1 MANTPPLHIQRAFL
15 QPVVRVNRRLEIY
28 EQDGKTPWRRDLW
41 TSLLVGGSVSVD
53 YERDERRSIDLELD
67 NSYGDLNPEA
77 GGLWYD
83 KVFKLYYGID
93 VGATE
98 RGVRVAIVEQYQADG
113 QAFALKQALSRGG
126 VTEVHYLPSA
136 STYEQIQEYDV
147 LVSISGT
154 STQKAA
160 FLTQCY
166 NRGKSVI
173 TFTMDQT
180 AASLPLVVG
189 NAGGAPVID
198 GATRRYAAVAGASDL
213 SVGWDE
219 WSTREFPQ
227 SQNLVT
233 WGGQGFEDFPL
244 GFPGA
249 GHSTGTIIQVSE
261 GSSGAPTKVYNT
273 PSAGAFVSSPALF
286 TANVT
291 AGEVYYFET
300 WVRKTTTG
308 VTGRVALVRRTTEA
322 GLANPNYSQIFL
334 NMSDMVQN
342 QWHKMSGL
350 LTIGSGKTLL
360 NPYVQVGSDIP
371 AGDVIQ
377 WDEVYVKKVLPQDYY
392 RKVLAPATG
401 AQTIAAINDT
411 QGESVGA
418 IARDDGDRRWVHV
431 VQSNFE
437 EDNFVDPEDYD
448 SFAGFVSRA
457 VQWSST
463 YDSADTWEMQIGE
476 YLADAISDGGSYSTI
491 RITGRDLTKL
501 AINSKLASSTTF
513 SKSTSIEAIVKALAS
528 NAGITKHKIPV
539 TKKVLDKDTT
549 WERGTSRWEII
560 KEVCNTNNH
569 EVFMDHEGYLVVR
582 EYLDPLLS
590 PTSLS
595 LSGGVGGN
603 LISRGARTSDSKLIN
618 HIVVVGESSD
628 SNVPPSYAEAINNDP
643 KSPTSIQELG
653 DRVEVITSA
662 LVTTVSK
669 AQELA
674 NSLLAVSALEE
685 FELSFESTL
694 LPWVEPGEIIDMSK
708 SDSRYWGPDR
718 YLLTSLTLP
727 LDLSPM
733 SGNGKRIEK
742 VGVND
747 EPETAE

>member
-1 MANTPPLHIQRAFL
+1 MANAPALHIQKAFL

-28 EQDGKTPWRRDLW
+28 EQDGKTPWRKDLW

-67 NSYGDLNPEA
+67 NSNGDLNPEA

-93 VGATE
+93 IGAAE

-126 VTEVHYLPSA
+126 VREVHYLP
-136 STYEQIQEYDV
+136 TVTTFEQIEEYDV
-147 LVSISGT
+147 LVSISAT

-160 FLTQCY
+160 FLTECY
-166 NRGKSVI
+166 NKGKSVI

-227 SQNLVT
+227 SKNLVT
-233 WGGQGFEDFPL
+233 WGGQGFEDFAP
-244 GFPGA
+244 GFPG
-249 GHSTGTIIQVSE
+249 S
-261 GSSGAPTKVYNT
+261 GSSSAQIVEIPDGPSGEPTKVWSVNT
-273 PSAGAFVSSPALF
+273 PGAYASTPALF
-286 TANVT
+286 TLNAQT
-291 AGEVYYFET
+291 GDTYYFEA
-300 WVRKTTTG
+300 WVRKTTPG
-308 VTGRVALVRRTTEA
+308 VTGAVSFVRRTTEP
-322 GLANPNYSQIFL
+322 GGANPNYSAIVL

-342 QWHKMSGL
+342 QWYKMSGIV
-350 LTIGSGKTLL
+350 TISPTRTVL
-360 NPYVQVGSDIP
+360 NPYLQVGNTVP
-371 AGDVIQ
+371 AGDVVQ
-377 WDEVYVKKVLPQDYY
+377 FEEAYVKKVEPQDYY

-418 IARDDGDRRWVHV
+418 IARDDGNRRWVHV

-437 EDNFVDPEDYD
+437 EDSFVDPEDYD
-448 SFAGFVSRA
+448 SFAGFVSQA
-457 VQWSST
+457 VRWSST

-569 EVFMDHEGYLVVR
+569 EVFMDHEGYLVMR

-595 LSGGVGGN
+595 LAGGPGGN

-618 HIVVVGESSD
+618 HIIVVGESSD
-628 SNVPPSYAEAINNDP
+628 STVPPAYAEAINNDP
-643 KSPTSIQELG
+643 KSPTSVQELG

-694 LPWVEPGEIIDMSK
+694 LPWVEPGEIIDMSG

-718 YLLTSLTLP
+718 YLLTSITLP
-727 LDLSPM
+727 LDLNPM

-742 VGVND
+742 VGVSD
-747 EPETAE
+747 ESETAE

>member
-15 QPVVRVNRRLEIY
+15 QPVVRVIRRLEIY

-41 TSLLVGGSVSVD
+41 TSLLVTGQVSVD

-67 NSYGDLNPEA
+67 NSAGDLNPAA

-83 KVFKLYYGID
+83 KVFKLYYGVNIGNSD
-93 VGATE
+93 
-98 RGVRVAIVEQYQADG
+98 RGVRVAVIEQFNADG
-113 QAFALKQALSRGG
+113 QAFALKQALERGG
-126 VTEVHYLPSA
+126 VNEVHYLPTVT
-136 STYEQIQEYDV
+136 TYEQIQEYDV
-147 LVSISGT
+147 LVAISGT

-160 FLTQCY
+160 FLTECY
-166 NRGKSVI
+166 NKGKSVI
-173 TFTMDQT
+173 TFTLDQT

-227 SQNLVT
+227 SKNLVT
-233 WGGQGFEDFPL
+233 WGGQGFEDFAL
-244 GFPGA
+244 GPVGSPSVEATIVQIPDGSA
-249 GHSTGTIIQVSE
+249 GVP
-261 GSSGAPTKVYNT
+261 AKVYQV
-273 PSAGAFVSSPALF
+273 PSNGAYRASTQLF
-286 TANVT
+286 SATVVP
-291 AGEVYYFET
+291 GDSYYFEA

-308 VTGRVALVRRTTEA
+308 TTGGVSFVRRTSA
-322 GLANPNYSQIFL
+322 DGASVLYSSMQLPLAN
-334 NMSDMVQN
+334 MVQN
-342 QWHKMSGL
+342 QWYKMSGVMV
-350 LTIGSGKTLL
+350 IQAGKNTL
-360 NPYVQVGSDIP
+360 NPYVQVDNSIP
-371 AGDVIQ
+371 AGDIIQ
-377 WDEVYVKKVLPQDYY
+377 WDEVYVKKVEPQDYY
-392 RKVLAPATG
+392 RKVLSPASGT
-401 AQTIAAINDT
+401 QTLAAITDS

-418 IARDDGDRRWVHV
+418 IARDDGNRRWVHV
-431 VQSNFE
+431 VQANFE
-437 EDNFVDPEDYD
+437 ESNFLGDEDYEA
-448 SFAGFVSRA
+448 FAGFVSRA
-457 VQWSST
+457 VEWASPYSGE
-463 YDSADTWEMQIGE
+463 DSWEMQIGE

-491 RITGRDLTKL
+491 RVTGRDLTKL

-513 SKSTSIEAIVKALAS
+513 TKDTPIETIVKALAS
-528 NAGITKHKIPV
+528 NAGITKHKVPV
-539 TKKVLDKDTT
+539 TKKVLEKDTT

-569 EVFMDHEGYLVVR
+569 EVYMDHEGYLVVR

-628 SNVPPSYAEAINNDP
+628 SNVPPAYAEAINNDP

-653 DRVEVITSA
+653 DRVEVINSA
-662 LVTTVSK
+662 LITSVPK

-674 NSLLAVSALEE
+674 KSMLAVSALEE

-718 YLLTSLTLP
+718 YLLTSLNLP

-742 VGVND
+742 VGVED
-747 EPETAE
+747 EQATAE

>member
-227 SQNLVT
+227 SKNLVT
-233 WGGQGFEDFPL
+233 WGGQGFEDFAL
-244 GFPGA
+244 GPVGSPSVAATIVQIPDGPA
-249 GHSTGTIIQVSE
+249 GVS
-261 GSSGAPTKVYNT
+261 TKVYQV
-273 PSAGAFVSSPALF
+273 PSNGAYRASTQLF
-286 TANVT
+286 NASVV
-291 AGEVYYFET
+291 AGETYYFEV
-300 WVRKTTTG
+300 WVRKITTG
-308 VTGRVALVRRTTEA
+308 VTGAVSFVRRTSTDGA
-322 GLANPNYSQIFL
+322 SILYSSMQLTLAN
-334 NMSDMVQN
+334 MVQN
-342 QWHKMSGL
+342 QWYLMSG
-350 LTIGSGKTLL
+350 TMPIQAGRNVL
-360 NPYVQVGSDIP
+360 NPYIQVDNTVP
-371 AGDVIQ
+371 AGDIIQ
-377 WDEVYVKKVLPQDYY
+377 WEEAYVKKVEPQDYY

-418 IARDDGDRRWVHV
+418 IARDDGNRRWVHV

-437 EDNFVDPEDYD
+437 EDSFVDPEDYD
-448 SFAGFVSRA
+448 SFAGFVSQA
-457 VQWSST
+457 VRWSST

-569 EVFMDHEGYLVVR
+569 EVFMDHEGYLVMR

-595 LSGGVGGN
+595 LAGGPGGN

-618 HIVVVGESSD
+618 HIIVVGESSD
-628 SNVPPSYAEAINNDP
+628 STVPPAYAEAINNDP
-643 KSPTSIQELG
+643 KSPTSVQELG
-653 DRVEVITSA
+653 DRVEVINSP
-662 LVTTVSK
+662 LVTSVPK

-685 FELSFESTL
+685 FELSFEATL
-694 LPWVEPGEIIDMSK
+694 LPWVEPGEIIDMSG

-718 YLLTSLTLP
+718 YLLTSVTLP

-747 EPETAE
+747 ESETAE

>member
-93 VGATE
+93 IGATE
-98 RGVRVAIVEQYQADG
+98 RGVRVAIVEQYQSDG

-233 WGGQGFEDFPL
+233 WGGQGFEDFAL
-244 GFPGA
+244 GPVGSPSVSATIVQVPDGPA
-249 GHSTGTIIQVSE
+249 GV
-261 GSSGAPTKVYNT
+261 PTKVYQV
-273 PSAGAFVSSPALF
+273 PSNGSYRASTQLFNASVVAGD
-286 TANVT
+286 T
-291 AGEVYYFET
+291 YYFEV
-300 WVRKTTTG
+300 WVRKITPG
-308 VTGRVALVRRTTEA
+308 VTGGVSFVRRTSTDGA
-322 GLANPNYSQIFL
+322 SILYSAMQLTLAN
-334 NMSDMVQN
+334 MVQN
-342 QWHKMSGL
+342 QWYLMSG
-350 LTIGSGKTLL
+350 TMAIQAGRNTL
-360 NPYVQVGSDIP
+360 NPYIQVDNSVP
-371 AGDVIQ
+371 AGDIIQ
-377 WDEVYVKKVLPQDYY
+377 WEEAYVKKVLPQDYY